1 MVISAGLCAGGGET
15 SVAAVVPVGE
25 AMGHGGRCRER
36 SRRAMVR
43 ARRGRLTRKRDR
55 GQAYMRGSSSTR
67 LAATA
72 AATFITLVC
81 AASASAQTPVPPAGL
96 GDQLFSTGGE
106 ITVEVE
112 PATAGLVSKLR
123 LYNPDGS
130 FDEIATNR
138 RSVRR

>member
-1 MVISAGLCAGGGET
+1 
-15 SVAAVVPVGE
+15 
-25 AMGHGGRCRER
+25 
-36 SRRAMVR
+36 
-43 ARRGRLTRKRDR
+43 
-55 GQAYMRGSSSTR
+55 MRGSSSTR

-81 AASASAQTPVPPAGL
+81 AASASGQTPAPPAGL

-138 RSVRR
+138 EVVRR